1 MEEEEEVSAV
11 DEEVSGAEDSL
22 LGAVTVAVTGAVDEV
37 TPLTRTKEVFLQT
50 HDPPRAMDWVVS
62 FLLVSTLRRSLSFLA
77 IKTEISF
84 FHFFFIYRILLLFL
98 FFWRVKVDFS
108 HWFFL
113 TARLTKDIRH
123 FGWYN

>member
-84 FHFFFIYRILLLFL
+84 FHFSLFIEFF
-98 FFWRVKVDFS
+98 FFFFS
-108 HWFFL
+108 
-113 TARLTKDIRH
+113 
-123 FGWYN
+123 FGELRWIFPTGSF